1 MIDPG
6 QLRARLVLQR
16 PIEAADDQGGVVR
29 TWESFGSAW
38 AKVVPRSSRYEMDAD
53 STGATQD
60 FTITLR
66 ANFSLTLQHRLVD
79 GGKIYRITAIRDARD
94 RGFIELDAELR
105 IE

>member
-6 QLRARLVLQR
+6 QLRTRLVLQR
-16 PIEAADDQGGVVR
+16 PIETADDQGGVVR
-29 TWESFGSAW
+29 TWENFGSAW
-38 AKVVPRSSRYEMDAD
+38 AKVVPRASRSEVDAD
-53 STGATQD
+53 SAGATQA

-79 GGKIYRITAIRDARD
+79 GGKIYRITAIHDARE

-105 IE
+105 VE